1 MRFAKWV
8 FTLGGIWGLLIIG
21 PMFFLEGAIA
31 ARTQPFTHP
40 DSYYGFLASTVM
52 WQVGYLA
59 IGRDPARFRPF
70 MLIGATG
77 KLIFGVACWL
87 LYAQGRIPISV
98 PVVATPDLVLVVL
111 YVAAWVKTKPQPLSQ
126 PQ

>member
-8 FTLGGIWGLLIIG
+8 FTLGGAWGLLIIG

-31 ARTQPFTHP
+31 AQTQPFSHP

-59 IGRDPARFRPF
+59 IGRDPARYRPF
-70 MLIGATG
+70 MLIGAAG
-77 KLIFGVACWL
+77 KLIFGVACWV
-87 LYAQGRIPISV
+87 LYAQGRIPVSV
-98 PVVATPDLVLVVL
+98 PAVATPDLILVAL
-111 YVAAWVKTKPQPLSQ
+111 YVTAWVKTRPVPA
-126 PQ
+126 PAAA

>member
-31 ARTQPFTHP
+31 RQTEPFTHP
-40 DSYYGFLASTVM
+40 DSYYGFLASTIA
-52 WQVGYLA
+52 WQFGYLA

-70 MLIGATG
+70 MLIGASG
-77 KLIFGVACWL
+77 KLIFAGGCWL
-87 LYAQGRIPISV
+87 LYAQGRIPLSV
-98 PVVATPDLVLVVL
+98 PVIAVPDLVLVVL
-111 YVAAWVKTKPQPLSQ
+111 YVTAWFKTKPAVA
-126 PQ
+126 

>member
-1 MRFAKWV
+1 MTFAKWV
-8 FTLGGIWGLLIIG
+8 FTLGGIWGLIIIG

-31 ARTQPFTHP
+31 AQTQPFTHP
-40 DSYYGFLASTVM
+40 DSYYGFLASTIM

-70 MLIGATG
+70 MLIGAAG

-98 PVVATPDLVLVVL
+98 PVVATPDLILVVL
-111 YVAAWVKTKPQPLSQ
+111 YVAAWFRTKPAPAAA
-126 PQ
+126 